1 MLFNL
6 PSACCCFRFPQ
17 VQLSTGQVA
26 TVTQVD
32 PVDGFILDLNPELAG
47 VEWCGGGLFGIMW
60 GWMLPGRWRP
70 LLRWSLLT
78 ASCSTPS
85 WQVWNGVGM
94 VCVNSV
100 TTATQMDPVGDGFIL
115 DLNPEL
121 TGVEWCGGGLFGT
134 VWRPSLRWTLS
145 TASSLT

>member
-32 PVDGFILDLNPELAG
+32 PVDGFILDLNPEL
-47 VEWCGGGLFGIMW
+47 
-60 GWMLPGRWRP
+60 
-70 LLRWSLLT
+70 
-78 ASCSTPS
+78 
-85 WQVWNGVGM
+85 
-94 VCVNSV
+94 
-100 TTATQMDPVGDGFIL
+100 
-115 DLNPEL
+115 